1 MTRRI
6 DTYSSSQQELDH
18 ALLIHGIH
26 ILCQDTACILPVLL
40 FACLRGHV
48 FYAVSYIILYALLRV
63 HSGGY
68 HASSHL
74 GCVLLY
80 FVQYLL
86 ADFCLEIDLPW
97 TQTLLVLLAL
107 WYLFQNVPFLHRLQP
122 LNREEY
128 RKNWKISLVLLSIY
142 CLLYMIASFADL
154 SFANLLFF
162 IIIYTAVLGFM
173 QKHSRNALGNEEIE

>member
-6 DTYSSSQQELDH
+6 DTYSSPQQELDH
-18 ALLIHGIH
+18 ALLIHGIR

-40 FACLRGHV
+40 FSRLRGHI

-63 HSGGY
+63 HSGEY
-68 HASSHL
+68 HVSSHI

-80 FVQYLL
+80 FVQYLI
-86 ADFCLEIDLPW
+86 ADLCLEIDLPW

-107 WYLFQNVPFLHRLQP
+107 WYLFQNVPFLHRKQP
-122 LNREEY
+122 LNKEEY

-142 CLLYMIASFADL
+142 CLFYLIASFADL

-173 QKHSRNALGNEEIE
+173 QKHSCNALGNEEIE